1 MVNVL
6 CLSFHATGK
15 NLKVKFVYVVVK
27 LIVVMAN
34 IHWLQGQK
42 IARLILWMSVIVLQ
56 MLNPVT
62 SLEGR
67 PST

>member
-1 MVNVL
+1 MVNIL
-6 CLSFHATGK
+6 CLSFHTTGK

-27 LIVVMAN
+27 LIVVMSN

-42 IARLILWMSVIVLQ
+42 IARLILWISVIVLQ

-62 SLEGR
+62 SLEDR